1 MIYNIFPI
9 LFCINQISNNNNFK
23 KDFYYV
29 ENKILDELHKQ
40 KQGGKLGSYWSNTGE
55 SWWWIIPQWSGG
67 DGEKWSDLEYILKRK
82 TSRTYYWWTEESAL
96 SNTVVSH

>member
-29 ENKILDELHKQ
+29 ENKILDGLHKQ
-40 KQGGKLGSYWSNTGE
+40 KQGDKVGSYWSNTGK
-55 SWWWIIPQWSGG
+55 SWLSFSGLSLSG
-67 DGEKWSDLEYILKRK
+67 VGEMVRSDQ
-82 TSRTYYWWTEESAL
+82 T
-96 SNTVVSH
+96 